1 MPSYEAMDEKR
12 IFEDYKG
19 ARILIVTDDNIYR
32 HHSDRF
38 QTCEFLVLPP
48 GESSKNFDTYTKIID
63 RLADLRMNRSDV
75 LCALGGGVIGDLAGF
90 AASTYMRGMEFVQI
104 PTTLLAMVDSSV
116 GGKTGINHKSAKN
129 RVGTFYEASNIYRDP
144 TFLYTLPRE
153 EFANGFSEI
162 IKYAIG
168 FNPDLGDMLDRIHMD
183 SLMDPDQMNLIMEI
197 VEICVEIKQSV
208 VRQDEKDKGIR
219 QLLNFGHTI
228 GHAIEA
234 YYDYEG
240 VSHGQAVAIGMSMK
254 LKLAYDEN
262 IISAEEYHQW
272 MKRILKF
279 GLPVTLD
286 HNNDLCK
293 ILEHMVFDKKATG
306 KNIRWI
312 EIQKIGELKVVE
324 DGMDVWMKKLDCVK
338 EAFNVIVEPNKLKG
352 TVTIP
357 PSKSLSHRA
366 IICAGLSEQVSVI
379 GPVSES
385 VDIQATL
392 AAMTRFGAEIVR
404 VKSDRLGDYYQISNK
419 KIGTYYETRK
429 PVIHEPLTID
439 CHESGS
445 TLRFL
450 IPFAFLTSANVTF
463 TGEGRLVK
471 RPLTP
476 YYDLFDQKGVKY
488 ETRSGELPLTIHGN
502 FGPGRYELPGNVSSQ
517 FITGLLMTLPLM
529 NDDSEIHITTDL
541 ESGPYIDLT
550 IETLKQFSI
559 DIEHSSENV
568 YHIPGNQSY
577 SAVDLSLE
585 GDYSQGAFW
594 LVANSLGS
602 EVDVTGLEPLSLQ
615 GDRIITSMIDIFDL
629 EPHENSK
636 REFDIS
642 QCPDL
647 LPILAVKAALT
658 KGITVFEKGERVR
671 LKESDRIHAMAVELG
686 KMGADIV
693 ETDDGLKI
701 VGVEQ
706 LKSAT
711 VSSWNDHRIAMALA
725 IAATCSSG
733 PVCIEGA
740 DCVSKSYPEFWEDY
754 KKVGGDFDVK
764 PIWKTI

>member
-1 MPSYEAMDEKR
+1 MQSYETIDEK
-12 IFEDYKG
+12 ILFEGFKG
-19 ARILIVTDDNIYR
+19 ARILIVTDENIYKYHR
-32 HHSDRF
+32 DRF
-38 QTCEFLVLPP
+38 QSCEFLVLTP
-48 GESSKNFDTYTKIID
+48 GESSKNFDTYMKIID
-63 RLADLRMNRSDV
+63 ELSNRRFNRSDV
-75 LCALGGGVIGDLAGF
+75 LCALGGGVIGDVTGF

-104 PTTLLAMVDSSV
+104 PTTLLSLVDSSV
-116 GGKTGINHKSAKN
+116 GGKTGINHQSGKN
-129 RVGTFYEASNIYRDP
+129 RVGTFYEASRIYKDP
-144 TFLYTLPRE
+144 TFLGTLPKE
-153 EFANGFSEI
+153 EFANGVAEI

-168 FNPDLGDMLDRIHMD
+168 FDPILGEMLDRIKMD
-183 SLMDPDQMNLIMEI
+183 SIIDSEQMDLIMKI
-197 VEICVEIKQSV
+197 VEKCVSIKETV
-208 VRQDEKDKGIR
+208 VEQDEKDKGIR

-228 GHAIEA
+228 GHAIES
-234 YYDYEG
+234 YYDYKSI
-240 VSHGQAVAIGMSMK
+240 SHGQAVAIGMAMK
-254 LKLAYDEN
+254 LKLACDEN
-262 IISAEEYHQW
+262 VITGEEYDLW

-279 GLPVTLD
+279 GLPVALNPKD
-286 HNNDLCK
+286 DLCK
-293 ILEHMVFDKKATG
+293 ILEKMVFDKKATG
-306 KNIRWI
+306 ENIRWI

-324 DGMDVWMKKLDCVK
+324 NRMEVLMKKLSCLK
-338 EAFNVIVEPNKLKG
+338 EDFNVVIEPKKLIGK
-352 TVTIP
+352 VVIP

-366 IICAGLSEQVSVI
+366 IICAGLSEHVSVI
-379 GPVSES
+379 GPVSDS
-385 VDIQATL
+385 MDIQATL
-392 AAMTRFGAEIVR
+392 AAMMMFGAEIVR
-404 VKSDRLGDYYQISNK
+404 VKNGKMGAYYQISNEKIEVYHK
-419 KIGTYYETRK
+419 KRK
-429 PVIHEPLTID
+429 PVIHEPLTIE

-450 IPFAFLTSANVTF
+450 IPFTFLTSGNVTF

-471 RPLTP
+471 RPLKP

-488 ETRSGELPLTIHGN
+488 ETISGELPLTIYGD

-517 FITGLLMTLPLM
+517 FITGLLMALPLM

-550 IETLKQFSI
+550 IETLKCFNI

-577 SAVDLSLE
+577 SAVNFTLE

-594 LVANSLGS
+594 LIANSLGS
-602 EVDVTGLEPLSLQ
+602 KVDVTGLEPLSLQ
-615 GDRIITSMIDIFDL
+615 GDKVIKSMIDVFDL
-629 EPHENSK
+629 EPIENAI

-658 KGITVFEKGERVR
+658 KGTTVFEKGERVR

-693 ETDDGLKI
+693 ETVDGLKI
-701 VGVEQ
+701 KGVDR

-725 IAATCSSG
+725 IAATCTNG
-733 PVCIEGA
+733 KVCIEGA
-740 DCVSKSYPEFWEDY
+740 DCVIKSYPEFWEDY
-754 KKVGGDFDVK
+754 KKVGGKIDVE

>member
-1 MPSYEAMDEKR
+1 MKYYEAIDENR
-12 IFEDYKG
+12 LFEDYKD
-19 ARILIVTDDNIYR
+19 ARILIVTDENVYR
-32 HHSDRF
+32 LHGDRF
-38 QTCEFLVLPP
+38 KTCEFLVLPS
-48 GESSKNFDTYTKIID
+48 GEASKNFDSYTKIID
-63 RLADLRMNRSDV
+63 ELSNLRMNRSDL

-104 PTTLLAMVDSSV
+104 PTTLLAMVDSSL
-116 GGKTGINHKSAKN
+116 GGKTGINHQSSKN
-129 RVGTFYEASNIYRDP
+129 RVGTFYEASQVYRDP
-144 TFLYTLPRE
+144 TFLNTLPKA
-153 EFANGFSEI
+153 EFSNGFAEI

-168 FNPDLGDMLDRIHMD
+168 FDRSLGDLLDRVNLDSMNDMD
-183 SLMDPDQMNLIMEI
+183 LIMKI
-197 VEICVEIKQSV
+197 VEKCVEIKQTV
-208 VRQDEKDKGIR
+208 VKQDEKDKGIR

-228 GHAIEA
+228 GHAIES
-234 YYDYEG
+234 YYNYEG
-240 VSHGQAVAIGMSMK
+240 VSHGEAVAIGMAMK
-254 LKLAYDEN
+254 LKMAFDEKV
-262 IISAEEYHQW
+262 ISDEEYHTW
-272 MKRILKF
+272 IKRILKF
-279 GLPVTLD
+279 GLPVKLVQ
-286 HNNDLCK
+286 NNDLCK
-293 ILEHMVFDKKATG
+293 ILELVSFDKKATG

-312 EIQKIGELKVVE
+312 EIQKIGELKVIE
-324 DGMDVWMKKLDCVK
+324 NGMDVLMEKLNCKKDS
-338 EAFNVIVEPNKLKG
+338 FSVIIKPMKLKG
-352 TVTIP
+352 NVSIP

-379 GPVSES
+379 GPLSDS
-385 VDIQATL
+385 ADIQATL
-392 AAMTRFGAEIVR
+392 DAMMKFGAKIVH
-404 VKSDRLGDYYQISNK
+404 VKKDRLGAYYQICNE
-419 KIGTYYETRK
+419 KIGVYYKTRK
-429 PVIHEPLTID
+429 PVIHEPLTIE

-450 IPFAFLTSANVTF
+450 IPFTILTSDAVTF

-471 RPLTP
+471 RPLEP
-476 YYDLFDQKGVKY
+476 YYDLFDQNCMKY
-488 ETRSGELPLTIHGN
+488 ETSSGELPLTIHGN

-550 IETLKQFSI
+550 IETLKQFNI

-577 SAVDLSLE
+577 RAVNLSLE

-602 EVDVTGLEPLSLQ
+602 EIDVTGLEPLSLQ
-615 GDRIITSMIDIFDL
+615 GDRVITEMIDVFDL

-647 LPILAVKAALT
+647 LPVLAVKAALT
-658 KGITVFEKGERVR
+658 KGVTVFEKGERVR
-671 LKESDRIHAMAVELG
+671 LKESDRIHAMAVELR
-686 KMGADIV
+686 KMGADII
-693 ETDDGLKI
+693 ETVDGLKI
-701 VGVEQ
+701 KGVDRLEG
-706 LKSAT
+706 AT

-725 IAATCSSG
+725 IAATYSKG
-733 PVCIEGA
+733 QVCIEGA

-754 KKVGGDFDVK
+754 KKVGGSIDVE